1 MTTIDSTIDT
11 TAEASMAE
19 HAAAGTPGT
28 LPEGLEVAATSG
40 PRTDLNGLRMS
51 KPGGGGGVFL
61 IDRGYKRHI
70 PNIHTYNNLFANWDG
85 IVPYVNLDDIP
96 SGPSITDGALLM
108 QGGGPEQFLC
118 DDRCK
123 RHIANQDT
131 FRRYNFNAGAIYQFP
146 AIVVDFVPT
155 RDRIG

>member
-11 TAEASMAE
+11 TAEATAMAE

-28 LPEGLEVAATSG
+28 LPEGLEVGAASG
-40 PRTDLNGLRMS
+40 PRTDLNGLRMQ
-51 KPGGGGGVFL
+51 KPGAGEIYL

-70 PNIHTYNNLFANWDG
+70 PNPTTYNNLFANWDG
-85 IVPYVNLDDIP
+85 IIQYVNLDDIP
-96 SGPSITDGALLM
+96 SGPGITNGALLM
-108 QGGGPEQFLC
+108 QGGGYEQFLC

-123 RHIANQDT
+123 RHIASQDT

-155 RDRIG
+155 GERIG